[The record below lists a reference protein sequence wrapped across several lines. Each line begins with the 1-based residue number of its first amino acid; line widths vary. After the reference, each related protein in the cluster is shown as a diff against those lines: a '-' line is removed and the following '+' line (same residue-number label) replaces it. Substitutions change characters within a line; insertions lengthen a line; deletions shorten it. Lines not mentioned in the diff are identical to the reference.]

1 VKTIRNADNKIK
13 LFIQQKGGSMT
24 TSKYLS
30 SVCYGLALGLGLF
43 TAYVDSRGGPFH
55 LFVTGLLLAFF
66 GAILGFLQSQ
76 RVWRWALII
85 GGCVYIVFLTRRVF
99 DSLSLNLL
107 KAVPTFIPAFF
118 AHTGIA
124 CRHHYGWQRALGDRT
139 WTSARR
145 RTSRR
150 RGSRAANR

>member
-1 VKTIRNADNKIK
+1 
-13 LFIQQKGGSMT
+13 MT

-118 AHTGIA
+118 GVYVGFFLRWVGFKLQT
-124 CRHHYGWQRALGDRT
+124 QEQKN
-139 WTSARR
+139 
-145 RTSRR
+145 
-150 RGSRAANR
+150 ANES